1 MKRILL
7 GLFTLTALNLGAN
20 TAKAQSFDIPHDTI
34 NTTYFSGFV
43 DVHNDITIPGMA
55 NVPISWKVVNENF
68 SSDPTWVADQNTIN
82 VCDNYQCYTNNNNDL
97 LDGTVYTTTYLA
109 DSTEVFKAS
118 FNLSGANPGTH
129 FVSIRVWSTSNP
141 NDSDTMTFIVNKWA
155 TGTTTVTKNNESIVL
170 YPNPVRDEVNV
181 VFNDLDVKNI
191 AVYNAIGKNM
201 IVYRT
206 AGSSAKLDI
215 SKFPGGIYFLRM
227 SDAKGNVVATK
238 RITKQ

>member
-1 MKRILL
+1 MKKILL
-7 GLFTLTALNLGAN
+7 GLFTLTALNLGATN
-20 TAKAQSFDIPHDTI
+20 ANAQSFTTPHDTI
-34 NTTYFSGFV
+34 NFTYSSGFV
-43 DVHNDITIPGMA
+43 DIHNDITVPGMS
-55 NVPISWKVVNENF
+55 NVPISWKVIAENF

-97 LDGTVYTTTYLA
+97 LNGTLYTTTYLA

-118 FNLSGANPGTH
+118 FNLAGANAGTH
-129 FVSIRVWSTSNP
+129 FVTIRIYNTTTP
-141 NDSDTMTFIVNKWA
+141 TDDDTVTFIVNKWPTTA
-155 TGTTTVTKNNESIVL
+155 GTVAKNNESISL

-181 VFNDLDVKNI
+181 VFNNLEVKNI

-206 AGSSAKLDI
+206 AGTSAKLDI
-215 SKFPGGIYFLRM
+215 SKFPGGVYFLRM
-227 SDAKGNVVATK
+227 SDSKGNVVATK